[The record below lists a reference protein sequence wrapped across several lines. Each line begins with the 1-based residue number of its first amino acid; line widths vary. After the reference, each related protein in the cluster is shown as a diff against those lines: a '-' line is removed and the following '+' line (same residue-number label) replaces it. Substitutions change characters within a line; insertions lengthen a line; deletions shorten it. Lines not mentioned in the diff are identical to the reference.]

1 MGATSADIA
10 GRLGTIIRSVDG
22 AEGLP
27 RAEQQRILDELEAY
41 ECWQP
46 VFRLL
51 DRILAKAELRQPNDY
66 VRKAA
71 ILYKYLDNLPK
82 TTETCAQL
90 IKECKIDF
98 KEFLQQAL
106 REILTED
113 DFAAE
118 AHILQA
124 VQSQLKSEHD
134 RIQCLE
140 RLCVL
145 YEKKIFDERALSH
158 SYEKLL
164 KLDPKNQRALRYFK
178 IVFTQNNE
186 WEEVA
191 RILRVMLD
199 NAAYPADRSRMA
211 LELASVYLY
220 QLDGANLAVTLIREH
235 CTASGL
241 DTSTVEY
248 DAYFR
253 LRDWEGCLR
262 VLRDSLNRIDAAFTK
277 AVLYLK
283 IGEWEEKLGRD
294 EAAQASFHEAHRLA
308 PKFLEPIE
316 KLIDCNL
323 EAKNWQDV
331 MLYLDRLA
339 QAVHDTDAAERLK
352 EAKNRI
358 KNGLEYAR

>member
-1 MGATSADIA
+1 MGATSAEIA
-10 GRLGTIIRSVDG
+10 GRLGDVIRSVDG
-22 AEGLP
+22 ADGLP

-51 DRILAKAELRQPNDY
+51 DRILAKADLRQPGDY
-66 VRKAA
+66 IRKAA
-71 ILYKYLDNLPK
+71 ILYKYLDNLSK
-82 TTETCAQL
+82 AAEACAQL
-90 IKECKIDF
+90 FKDCKVDF
-98 KEFLQQAL
+98 KAFLQLSL

-118 AHILQA
+118 AHILQI
-124 VQSQLKSEHD
+124 VLPQLKNEQD

-145 YEKKIFDERALSH
+145 YEKKIFDERALSQ

-164 KLDPKNQRALRYFK
+164 KLDAKNQRALRYFK

-211 LELASVYLY
+211 LELASVHLY
-220 QLDGANLAVTLIREH
+220 QLDSANLAVNLIHEY
-235 CTASGL
+235 CGASGL

-253 LRDWEGCLR
+253 LRDWEGCLK
-262 VLRDSLNRIDAAFTK
+262 VLRDSLERVDAAFTK

-283 IGEWEEKLGRD
+283 IGEWEEKLGRS
-294 EAAQASFHEAHRLA
+294 EAANASFLEAHRLA

-339 QAVHDTDAAERLK
+339 QAVHDADAAERLK
-352 EAKNRI
+352 EARNRV